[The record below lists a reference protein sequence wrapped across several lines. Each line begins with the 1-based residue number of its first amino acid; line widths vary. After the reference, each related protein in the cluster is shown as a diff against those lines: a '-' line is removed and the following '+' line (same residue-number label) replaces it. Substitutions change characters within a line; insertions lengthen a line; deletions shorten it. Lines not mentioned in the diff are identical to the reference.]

1 MYLGQATFY
10 QSRLNEFLSVAKNL
24 EIKEIGNDVEYED
37 ADTLRGQEY
46 DKNQFDEDANCIEQ
60 KSFI

>member
-37 ADTLRGQEY
+37 ADT
-46 DKNQFDEDANCIEQ
+46 
-60 KSFI
+60 